1 MREHWQP
8 MIGNPEPL
16 WSFQAARAL
25 GAKVRAMS
33 ELHPGI
39 ARELCEA
46 AAMIEHLA
54 FCTDSYRERWV
65 ETEWKLHDL
74 RNPPR
79 DAEKAR
85 DHEDK

>member
-1 MREHWQP
+1 MPEHFQW
-8 MIGNPEPL
+8 MTGNPEPL
-16 WSFQAARAL
+16 FSFKAARDM

-39 ARELCEA
+39 AKELCEA

-54 FCTDSYRERWV
+54 FCTSNYRDRWV
-65 ETEWKLHDL
+65 ETEWKIHDL

>member
-1 MREHWQP
+1 MPDHWQP
-8 MIGNPEPL
+8 QIGNPEPL
-16 WSFQAARAL
+16 WSFKAAREM
-25 GAKVRAMS
+25 GAQVRAIS

-54 FCTDSYRERWV
+54 VCTDLYRERWV

-74 RNPPR
+74 RNTPR

-85 DHEDK
+85 HSEDR

>member
-1 MREHWQP
+1 MTETWQP

-16 WSFQAARAL
+16 WNFQGARAM

-39 ARELCEA
+39 AKELCEA

-54 FCTDSYRERWV
+54 HCADVYRFRWV
-65 ETEWKLHDL
+65 NAEANIHDL

-85 DHEDK
+85 NDEDK